1 MMLEQINQ
9 QDVARLA
16 LDEALKLGCEDVSIL
31 CAISNENQVRFANNS
46 ITLVNSVRNITL
58 EVYLA
63 LAKRR
68 IVGSSYNP
76 TIRGIQRFI
85 GNLVR
90 SCRVLPESEDYV
102 PLPRGPFSYKSHA
115 NFDPK
120 VEDAPFV
127 EFTKEAIDSS
137 LAGGAVRASGSLN
150 SDTSDLYILTSG
162 GASDSDKQSQI
173 LLNIRAFADD
183 NSSGHGLSCSSYLSD
198 FHADRAGKR
207 AGEYA
212 RKSLNSSQVSEGLYK
227 IIFTP
232 TVVANIMPVAN
243 SASAFAI
250 ESGNSFL
257 ADKLGQKV
265 AVEQLRIDDE
275 GVFDHGLGGRVF
287 DDEGLPTGSNHI
299 ISNGIFQ
306 TMLHN
311 SSTAKKFG
319 KDRST
324 GNAGIIAPRPTTIIF
339 CEGDIPFEEMIR
351 ETQDGMLVTNNW
363 YTRYQNM
370 RTGEYSTVPRDA
382 EFRIKGGEIKE
393 PLSGFRLSD
402 SIPRQ
407 LSSIDMISKV
417 REWILWWEVSI
428 PTLAPAMM
436 INGVHVTRAVGS

>member
-1 MMLEQINQ
+1 MSEQISQ
-9 QDVARLA
+9 QEVARLA
-16 LDEALKLGCEDVSIL
+16 LDEALKLGCEDVSVL
-31 CAISNENQVRFANNS
+31 CAVSNENQVRFANNS

-63 LAKRR
+63 LAKKR

-76 TIRGIQRFI
+76 TTHGIQRFV

-90 SCRVLPESEDYV
+90 SCRALPESEDYV
-102 PLPRGPFSYKSHA
+102 PLPRGPFSYGSRA
-115 NFDPK
+115 NFDPN

-127 EFTKEAIDSS
+127 ELTKEAIDTA
-137 LAGGAVRASGSLN
+137 LAAGAVRASGSVN

-162 GASDSDKQSQI
+162 GASGSDKQSQI

-183 NSSGHGLSCSSYLSD
+183 NSSGHGLSCSSYLSE
-198 FHADRAGKR
+198 FHADEAGRR

-212 RKSLNSSQVSEGLYK
+212 RKSLNSSPVSEGLYK

-232 TVVANIMPVAN
+232 TVVANIMPVAS

-265 AVEQLRIDDE
+265 AVEQLNIDDE
-275 GVFDHGLGGRVF
+275 GVFDGGLGGRVF
-287 DDEGLPTGSNHI
+287 DDEGLPTGTNHI

-324 GNAGIIAPRPTTIIF
+324 GNAGIIAPRPTTIVF
-339 CEGDIPFEEMIR
+339 NKGDLPFEEMIR
-351 ETQDGMLVTNNW
+351 ETQDGILVTNNW

-382 EFRIKGGEIKE
+382 AFRIKGGEIKE

-402 SIPRQ
+402 SVPRQ
-407 LSSIDMISKV
+407 LSNIDMISKN
-417 REWILWWEVSI
+417 REWIKWWEVST
-428 PTLAPAMM
+428 PTFAPAMR
-436 INGVHVTRAVGS
+436 IDAVRVTRAVGS